1 VVRVGLV
8 MKRLASSARVDRG
21 RKMGALLDSAHSKR
35 AGVGAGDDSGAADVR
50 ERGGGGMRRWVG
62 GGWRCEDVKEMMGL
76 TGGLGSALSRLLT

>member
-8 MKRLASSARVDRG
+8 TKRLASSARVDRG

-35 AGVGAGDDSGAADVR
+35 ADVGAGEDSDAGDS
-50 ERGGGGMRRWVG
+50 RGRGCGGMRRWCV

-76 TGGLGSALSRLLT
+76 TGGLGSAPSRLLT